1 MESKNV
7 ITFDNLRQADNKI
20 AGQTQEV
27 KAIRP
32 AVAEHLS
39 QPNCKGV
46 LYHPN
51 SLNDITKRASQSG
64 ILFRKMFQ

>member
-1 MESKNV
+1 MGNRNV

-32 AVAEHLS
+32 AVAERLGDGNHIIF
-39 QPNCKGV
+39 PFPV
-46 LYHPN
+46 
-51 SLNDITKRASQSG
+51 ISQSFL
-64 ILFRKMFQ
+64 ILIFLHSL